1 MPIGNRLKQDVVIE
15 RDGRIIRIRPRLGR
29 ALTDHRE
36 NTPLSYLDS
45 CHSPVPDLAK
55 YECPVDDDD
64 FGHRMVVSLV
74 ALAFVSLMVLAGLQ
88 LVTVMTHG

>member
-1 MPIGNRLKQDVVIE
+1 MTIGNRLKQDVVIE
-15 RDGRIIRIRPRLGR
+15 RDGRVIRLRPRVGGP
-29 ALTDHRE
+29 LTDHR
-36 NTPLSYLDS
+36 TKAPIGYLDS
-45 CHSPVPDLAK
+45 CHSPVPDLAE

-74 ALAFVSLMVLAGLQ
+74 ALAFISLMVLAGLQ